1 MSHNNNT
8 PIIIGIDPG
17 YDRVGYAI
25 GTKNKAKNTFT
36 CLTLGCIQTD
46 SAQTIFQRYQA
57 IQNQLEELLI
67 QYQPTQLAIET
78 LFFSKNKTT
87 ALRVSEAR
95 GVIIATCLQHDIE
108 VFEYSPG
115 AVKLAVTG
123 SGSADKR
130 AVEKMVRM
138 QVDSDIG
145 THLDDTLDAVAIALT
160 HCFTKS

>member
-1 MSHNNNT
+1 MSHNDST

-25 GTKNKAKNTFT
+25 GTKIKSASKFH

-46 SAQTIFQRYQA
+46 KALTIFQRYQA
-57 IQNQLEELLI
+57 IQKQLEKLLL
-67 QYQPTQLAIET
+67 QYRPTQLAIET

-95 GVIIATCLQHDIE
+95 GVIIAVCLQHDID
-108 VFEYSPG
+108 VYEYSPI
-115 AVKLAVTG
+115 AAKLAVTG
-123 SGSADKR
+123 SGSANKK